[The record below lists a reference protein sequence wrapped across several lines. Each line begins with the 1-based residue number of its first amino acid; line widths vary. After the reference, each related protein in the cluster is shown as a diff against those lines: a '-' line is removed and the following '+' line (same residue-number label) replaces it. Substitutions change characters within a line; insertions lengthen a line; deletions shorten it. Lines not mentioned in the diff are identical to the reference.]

1 MKHLHFDVELNGFYG
16 AYWAC
21 AGGSDCAV
29 ITMIGD
35 DPEDRLARSAVKWL
49 CGCGV
54 NVLTMSP
61 AKKDYGHHNYPL
73 ERVET
78 AISWLKAN
86 GNRKIGI
93 AGASTTGTLALT
105 AAAMFPDITLT
116 IAMTPS
122 DFVWQGFLQGK
133 RDGCKEWPVEG
144 ESLFSYRGKPL
155 PYMPFCY
162 QHPDYWHCIAAESKR
177 AGDMVNSR
185 KLFDDSETA
194 HPIEPEEYIPVEN
207 IRGKLLLIGAED
219 DALWDTAKYIRRME
233 KRLAEKPHECEIE
246 TMVYVHGTHFVFP
259 EGMLKIMLPVGSGL
273 FVKWAFHAA
282 RKYPKECRE
291 TRKDIEKRMCRVLA
305 EWKGKSKM
313 RWMGIPMAMW
323 AVFAKSFQTQLTA
336 VLGYDAATAKQI
348 TKSAKLKYKEIIAKL
363 PEFEKADRFQLNIIG
378 CAMLGAFVLC
388 MPKRPDTEALT
399 VYYENAQMTP
409 LMQWFCR
416 KSGKSKFTAKD
427 IAAMKATAALKA
439 ADRNPYSWNMEFYEY
454 PDGSGYEGRFTK
466 CGICVLMKELGLYD
480 LTPALCHLDYTMS
493 EAGGVTNFVRQYTL
507 ASGGPYCDCGY
518 KKKGK

>member
-1 MKHLHFDVELNGFYG
+1 MKHQHFDVGTAGFYG

-29 ITMIGD
+29 IAMIGD

-49 CGCGV
+49 CGRGV

-73 ERVET
+73 ERVEM

-86 GNRKIGI
+86 GNHKIGIAGASTTGTLALTAAAMFPEITLTIAMTPSDFVWQGFMQGKKDGCKEWPVEGESLFSYAGKPLPYMPFCYQHPDYWHCVTAESKRTSDMVNSRKLFDDSEAEMAISWLKANGNHKIGI

-105 AAAMFPDITLT
+105 AAAMFPDLTLT

-122 DFVWQGFLQGK
+122 DFVWQGFMQGK

-162 QHPDYWHCIAAESKR
+162 QHPDYWHCVAAESKR
-177 AGDMVNSR
+177 TGDMVNSR
-185 KLFDDSETA
+185 KLFDDSEAA

-246 TMVYVHGTHFVFP
+246 TMVYAHGTHFVFP
-259 EGMLKIMLPVGSGL
+259 EGMLKTMLPVGSGL
-273 FVKWAFHAA
+273 FVQLAFQAA
-282 RKYPKECRE
+282 KKYPKECRQ
-291 TRKDIEKRMCRVLA
+291 TRIDIEKRMCRTLA
-305 EWKGKSKM
+305 EWKG
-313 RWMGIPMAMW
+313 
-323 AVFAKSFQTQLTA
+323 
-336 VLGYDAATAKQI
+336 
-348 TKSAKLKYKEIIAKL
+348 
-363 PEFEKADRFQLNIIG
+363 EK
-378 CAMLGAFVLC
+378 
-388 MPKRPDTEALT
+388 
-399 VYYENAQMTP
+399 
-409 LMQWFCR
+409 
-416 KSGKSKFTAKD
+416 
-427 IAAMKATAALKA
+427 
-439 ADRNPYSWNMEFYEY
+439 
-454 PDGSGYEGRFTK
+454 
-466 CGICVLMKELGLYD
+466 
-480 LTPALCHLDYTMS
+480 
-493 EAGGVTNFVRQYTL
+493 
-507 ASGGPYCDCGY
+507 
-518 KKKGK
+518 